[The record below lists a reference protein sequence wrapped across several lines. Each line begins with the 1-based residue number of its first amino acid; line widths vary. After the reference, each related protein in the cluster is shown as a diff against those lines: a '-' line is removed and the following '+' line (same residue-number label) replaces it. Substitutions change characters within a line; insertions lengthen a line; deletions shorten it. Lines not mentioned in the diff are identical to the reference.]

1 MQRKEGPAVK
11 ETMTVVGLDVHARS
25 THAAAIDVP
34 TGELRRVRFGGG
46 GDEVIAWLQTLPR
59 PLRGCYEAGP
69 TGFALYRAAE
79 AAGVALE
86 VIAPS
91 KTPRASGDRI
101 KSDRKDAELL
111 ARLLLAGQLKA
122 IAVPTPSVEAARHL
136 CRGREQVRADLMRC
150 RHRVSKL
157 LLLHGRVYGEP
168 TTWTQR
174 HRQWLAR
181 QHFEEP
187 ASELA
192 YLDAL
197 AAVDGLV
204 ARKQALDERL
214 SRLAVDGEWWPTVA
228 RLRCFRGIDTLTA
241 LVLALEI
248 GDFSRFRR
256 PAQLASWLGLVP
268 SLDQS
273 GQSRRQGAI
282 TKTGS
287 SYARRLLVE
296 AGWHYLRQPNIGATL
311 RNRQAGQPAH
321 VLQIAWRA
329 QHRLYRLQKRL
340 RARGKAGN
348 IATVAVARELT
359 CFLWAAAL
367 V

>member
-1 MQRKEGPAVK
+1 
-11 ETMTVVGLDVHARS
+11 MTVAGLDVHARS
-25 THAAAIDVP
+25 THAAALDVQ
-34 TGELRRVRFGGG
+34 TGELRRARFGVGTA
-46 GDEVIAWLQTLPR
+46 EVIAWLQRLPQ
-59 PLRGCYEAGP
+59 PLHGCYEAGP
-69 TGFALYRAAE
+69 TGFALYRAA
-79 AAGVALE
+79 ADAGLRVD

-101 KSDRKDAELL
+101 KNDRKDAELL
-111 ARLLLAGQLKA
+111 ARLLLAGQPKPV
-122 IAVPTPSVEAARHL
+122 AVPSPTFEGARHL

-157 LLLHGRVYGEP
+157 LLLHGRVYDKP
-168 TTWTQR
+168 TTWSYR

-181 QHFEEP
+181 QRFDEP
-187 ASELA
+187 TTELA

-204 ARKQALDERL
+204 ARKHALDERL
-214 SRLAVDGEWWPTVA
+214 SRLALEGEWSPTVA

-241 LVLALEI
+241 LVLTLEI
-248 GDFSRFRR
+248 GDFARFHR

-273 GQSRRQGAI
+273 GESRRHGAI

-287 SYARRLLVE
+287 SYARRPLVE
-296 AGWHYLRQPNIGATL
+296 AAWHYLRQPNIGATL
-311 RNRQAGQPAH
+311 RNRQQGQPAH

-329 QHRLYRLQKRL
+329 QHRLYRLQQRL
-340 RARGKAGN
+340 RARGKPGN

>member
-1 MQRKEGPAVK
+1 VQ

-25 THAAAIDVP
+25 THAAAIDIL

-46 GDEVIAWLQTLPR
+46 SDEVIAWLQTLPR

-69 TGFALYRAAE
+69 TGFALYRAAQ
-79 AAGVALE
+79 ADGIAPE
-86 VIAPS
+86 VVAPS
-91 KTPRASGDRI
+91 KTPRASGERI

-111 ARLLLAGQLKA
+111 ARLLLAGQLKP
-122 IAVPTPSVEAARHL
+122 IAVPSASFEAARHL
-136 CRGREQVRADLMRC
+136 CRAREQVRGDLMRC

-157 LLLHGRVYGEP
+157 LLLHGRVYNEP
-168 TTWTQR
+168 TTCSQR

-181 QHFEEP
+181 QRFDQP
-187 ASELA
+187 STELA

-214 SRLAVDGEWWPTVA
+214 SRLAVEGEWWPTVA
-228 RLRCFRGIDTLTA
+228 RLRCFRGIETLTA
-241 LVLALEI
+241 LVLCLEI
-248 GDFSRFRR
+248 GDFGRFRR

-273 GQSRRQGAI
+273 GESRRQGAI

-296 AGWHYLRQPNIGATL
+296 AAWHYLRQPNIGATL
-311 RNRQAGQPAH
+311 RNRQQGQPAH

-329 QHRLYRLQKRL
+329 QHRLYRLQRRL
-340 RARGKAGN
+340 RARGKPGN
-348 IATVAVARELT
+348 IATVAVARELA
-359 CFLWAAAL
+359 CFLWAAA
-367 V
+367 VV